1 MTKEPTKKIKMVD
14 IIRPVK
20 KTEVVQEIKEIR
32 WEIKEEIK
40 EKPKISKV
48 QAPKAPVVKKIV
60 EKRKRRI
67 SWKFI
72 LFLIALALLVY
83 LMFWVLP
90 KAEINI
96 TTKKVP
102 LNLAEQIAAT
112 KDTDNI
118 NFLNKK
124 IPAEI
129 FSQVKN
135 NTFSFQATGKKN
147 VENKA
152 QGEITIY
159 NTYSSDSQ
167 TLITNTRLL
176 TPDGKVFH
184 LTKTI
189 IVPGAKIIEGKIVS
203 SNIKATVIA
212 DKAGQEYNIGPVD
225 HFTIPGFQGSDKYQ
239 GFYAKSD
246 ILMTGGF
253 IGEVPVPTDDDLKKA
268 KESAGKSLQDYFNAF
283 FYAQVPKEFKKIDGA
298 SQFKILKEEI
308 NKEVDSQGNFSIFIE
323 AESSLIVFNQD
334 DVLSIFAA
342 LAEEKLGNNFKL
354 NSYEISYSNT
364 VSDFKKGTL
373 NSSIN
378 FQGLFQ
384 PPINT
389 NELKQE
395 IINKNELEL
404 KTLLFSQTNVEKAKV
419 YLRPFWVR
427 KSPNDVNKIKLTI
440 E

>member
-1 MTKEPTKKIKMVD
+1 MIKEPTKKIKMVD
-14 IIRPVK
+14 IVRPVK
-20 KTEVVQEIKEIR
+20 KTEVIQEIK
-32 WEIKEEIK
+32 WEIKEEIR
-40 EKPKISKV
+40 EKPKSPKV

-60 EKRKRRI
+60 EKRKRRV

-72 LFLIALALLVY
+72 LFLIVLALLVY

-102 LNLAEQIAAT
+102 LNLVEQISAI
-112 KDTDNI
+112 KDTGNVDI
-118 NFLNKK
+118 LNKQ

-135 NTFSFQATGKKN
+135 NTFSFPATGKKN
-147 VENKA
+147 VENKT
-152 QGEITIY
+152 QGEVAIY

-167 TLITNTRLL
+167 TLIANTRLL

-184 LTKTI
+184 LKKTI

-203 SNIKATVIA
+203 SNIKAEVIA

-239 GFYAKSD
+239 GFYAKSESS
-246 ILMTGGF
+246 MTGGF

-268 KESAGKSLQDYFNAF
+268 KENAEKSLQDYFNAF
-283 FYAQVPKEFKKIDGA
+283 FYTQVPQDFKKIDGA
-298 SQFKILKEEI
+298 SQFNILKEEI

-323 AESSLIVFNQD
+323 AESSLIIFHQD
-334 DVLSIFAA
+334 DILSIFTA
-342 LAEEKLGNNFKL
+342 LAKEKLGGDFKL

-373 NSSIN
+373 NSSVN
-378 FQGLFQ
+378 FQGLFR

-404 KTLLFSQTNVEKAKV
+404 KTLLFSQTNVDKARV
-419 YLRPFWVR
+419 YLWPFWVR
-427 KSPNDVNKIKLTI
+427 KTPNDVNKIKLII

>member
-1 MTKEPTKKIKMVD
+1 MIKEPTKKIKMVD
-14 IIRPVK
+14 IVRPVK
-20 KTEVVQEIKEIR
+20 KTEVIQEIK
-32 WEIKEEIK
+32 WEIKEEIR
-40 EKPKISKV
+40 EKPKSPKV
-48 QAPKAPVVKKIV
+48 QAPKASVVKKIV
-60 EKRKRRI
+60 EKRKRRV

-72 LFLIALALLVY
+72 LFLIVLALLVY

-102 LNLAEQIAAT
+102 LNLVEQISAI
-112 KDTDNI
+112 KDTGNVDI
-118 NFLNKK
+118 LNKQ

-135 NTFSFQATGKKN
+135 NTFSFPATGKKN
-147 VENKA
+147 VENKT
-152 QGEITIY
+152 QGEVAIY

-167 TLITNTRLL
+167 TLIANTRLL

-184 LTKTI
+184 LKKTI

-203 SNIKATVIA
+203 SNIKAEVIA

-239 GFYAKSD
+239 GFYAKSESS
-246 ILMTGGF
+246 MTGGF

-268 KESAGKSLQDYFNAF
+268 KENAEKSLQDYFNAF
-283 FYAQVPKEFKKIDGA
+283 FYTQVPQDFKKIDGA
-298 SQFKILKEEI
+298 SQFNILKEEI

-323 AESSLIVFNQD
+323 AESSLIIFHQD
-334 DVLSIFAA
+334 DILSIFTA
-342 LAEEKLGNNFKL
+342 LAKEKLGGDFKL

-373 NSSIN
+373 NSSVN
-378 FQGLFQ
+378 FQGLFR

-404 KTLLFSQTNVEKAKV
+404 KTLLFSQTNVDKARV
-419 YLRPFWVR
+419 YLWPFWVR
-427 KSPNDVNKIKLTI
+427 KTPNDVNKIKLII